1 MQAQNVENAGRF
13 GNFFWKAI
21 AAGRLAGR
29 PSERDAYMG
38 TEGCSA
44 SAGAFQGVR
53 FHWPHTIRV
62 YFVLSP
68 KFLGTCY
75 WCAIKIFVLFFAI
88 SAGRRKSQKTKPGP
102 APTGSAS
109 ANCVQ
114 AQNVE
119 NTKRFGIFF
128 ESLSLCGWWVVVVG
142 PGERDAYMGAEGC
155 SASASANCVHAQN
168 VENTMRFG
176 ILFASLLCVTCGP
189 AVCG

>member
-1 MQAQNVENAGRF
+1 
-13 GNFFWKAI
+13 
-21 AAGRLAGR
+21 
-29 PSERDAYMG
+29 MG
-38 TEGCSA
+38 AEGCSA
-44 SAGAFQGVR
+44 SATPIWGPKADRQALRRSRGLDSLA
-53 FHWPHTIRV
+53 PLCYE

-109 ANCVQ
+109 ANCMQ

-119 NTKRFGIFF
+119 NTRRFGFFFFF
-128 ESLSLCGWWVVVVG
+128 ESNYCRPAGR

-155 SASASANCVHAQN
+155 AASARAFQGV
-168 VENTMRFG
+168 RFHWPHYVMN
-176 ILFASLLCVTCGP
+176 ILSLVP
-189 AVCG
+189 SF